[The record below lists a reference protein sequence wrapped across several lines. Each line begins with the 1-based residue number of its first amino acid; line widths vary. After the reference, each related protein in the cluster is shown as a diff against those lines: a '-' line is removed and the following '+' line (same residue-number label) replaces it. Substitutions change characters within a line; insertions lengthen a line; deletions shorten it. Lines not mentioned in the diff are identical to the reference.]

1 MTEKEKIFKAVLNE
15 PKVEHKV
22 LFLNRLSNAEINEF
36 CQLHKETAKQIAE
49 FNGGKI
55 VLSNND
61 NSQKE
66 KVFKAIINEPKKEHK
81 ILFLNRLSTT
91 EIKEFCQLHKE
102 TAKQIFDFDDE
113 VEKVKNMPVS
123 LRYDKFKELNA
134 NKKTGFQFIC
144 ALAYDEMSY
153 YQSELSKNQNNKQH
167 SAPASQQVRPISELF
182 QNGAKNIRMTH
193 PYNRPG
199 LKLIGGQVFEVE

>member
-36 CQLHKETAKQIAE
+36 CQLHKETAEQIAE

-66 KVFKAIINEPKKEHK
+66 KVFKAILNEPKKEHK

-113 VEKVKNMPVS
+113 VEQVKNMPVS
-123 LRYDKFKELNA
+123 LRYDKFKALNA
-134 NKKTGFQFIC
+134 NQKTGFQFIC

-153 YQSELSKNQNNKQH
+153 YNAELSKIQNNK
-167 SAPASQQVRPISELF
+167 PKYELPYPKKQVRPISEALSS
-182 QNGAKNIRMTH
+182 GSVMMTH

-199 LKLIGGQVFEVE
+199 LKLMGGRVVEVG